1 MKTPIDSPQAQSTEP
16 DGPVSGSMTRRR
28 FAQATLG
35 AAALAAT
42 GGVSAQEEPD
52 YGGWFDDVSNYDGT
66 VDMRGQDTVEV
77 AVGAAGNG
85 GQFAFDPP
93 AVMVSPGTT
102 VVWTWTG
109 QGGPH
114 NVVSDGD
121 GPLDSGDPI
130 PDEGTTYEYTFEAE
144 GVYKYLCNPHSGLGM
159 KGAVAVQ
166 SGEASQEG
174 GGGGEG
180 SGEGGEGQ
188 EAAEGGEGRTGEASG
203 PLIALVAVIVM
214 AFLSP
219 LIFAAIMRRKAR
231 QTAAE
236 SPQRRSKQR

>member
-1 MKTPIDSPQAQSTEP
+1 MGTQIDSPRAQSTQP
-16 DGPVSGSMTRRR
+16 DGPTSGSMTRRR

-42 GGVSAQEEPD
+42 GTASAQEEPD

-66 VDMRGQDTVEV
+66 ADMRGQDTVEV
-77 AVGAAGNG
+77 AVGAEGNG

-121 GPLDSGDPI
+121 GPLDSGDPV
-130 PDEGTTYEYTFEAE
+130 PDEGTTYEHTFEEE
-144 GVYKYLCNPHSGLGM
+144 GIYKYVCNPHSGLGM

-174 GGGGEG
+174 GGDGGEG
-180 SGEGGEGQ
+180 ESGGG
-188 EAAEGGEGRTGEASG
+188 AEGRAEGSGGASG
-203 PLIALVAVIVM
+203 PLLALVAVIVM

-219 LIFAAIMRRKAR
+219 LAFAAIMRRKAR
-231 QTAAE
+231 KTAAQ
-236 SPQRRSKQR
+236 STQRRFKQR

>member
-1 MKTPIDSPQAQSTEP
+1 METPTTESPHAQPMTP
-16 DGPVSGSMTRRR
+16 DGDAPGTMTRRR

-35 AAALAAT
+35 AAALVAT
-42 GGVSAQEEPD
+42 GTVSAQEEPD

-66 VDMRGQDTVEV
+66 ADMRGQDSVEV
-77 AVGAAGNG
+77 AVGAEGNG

-121 GPLDSGDPI
+121 GPLDSGDPV
-130 PDEGTTYEYTFEAE
+130 PDEGTTYEHTFEE
-144 GVYKYLCNPHSGLGM
+144 ESIYKYVCNPHAGLGM

-166 SGEASQEG
+166 SGEPSQEG
-174 GGGGEG
+174 GGGEGGAGEEG
-180 SGEGGEGQ
+180 GHSGGEG
-188 EAAEGGEGRTGEASG
+188 ESGGVNNV
-203 PLIALVAVIVM
+203 LIALVSVIVM

-219 LIFAAIMRRKAR
+219 LAFAALMRRKAR
-231 QTAAE
+231 RTA
-236 SPQRRSKQR
+236 SDSTQRRSKQR